1 MRELRWLTPAGI
13 YAHYLN
19 GAATKDGQSP
29 ASLIGELQ
37 KRLAFERGCFESSGA
52 KTEDLSLYE
61 SYTKP
66 LRDMI
71 KEAERVVYRN
81 MITGAETGEWIA
93 LGKLH
98 PDAKAEIIPR
108 RYWPFLA
115 LDIENRVATGSDK
128 TYRAVFGLI
137 ARQIPKGHPF
147 LEAIRVAQVIPDIG
161 SAPAVEL
168 LPASSPHPVAA
179 KTGAPGRPS
188 SMHYIRAEF
197 ERRAKAGTLEKSLQM
212 EAELLVAWLRST
224 HPGTPALTAKTVC
237 NTIRAAYRAA
247 KKPD

>member
-1 MRELRWLTPAGI
+1 MRELRWLTPEGI
-13 YAHYLN
+13 YDYYLN
-19 GAATKDGQSP
+19 GAATKDQSP
-29 ASLIGELQ
+29 ASIIGELQ
-37 KRLAFERGCFESSGA
+37 RRLSFERECFESSGA
-52 KTEDLSLYE
+52 KTEDISLYE
-61 SYTKP
+61 SYTNP
-66 LRDMI
+66 LLDMI
-71 KEAERVVYRN
+71 KQAERVVYRS

-108 RYWPFLA
+108 RYWPFLS

-147 LEAIRVAQVIPDIG
+147 LEKIRIAQIISNSG
-161 SAPAVEL
+161 SAPAVEP
-168 LPASSPHPVAA
+168 LPAPSPHPVAA

-188 SMHYIRAEF
+188 SMHYIRGEL
-197 ERRAKAGTLEKSLQM
+197 ERRATAGSLEQSLTM
-212 EAELLVAWLRST
+212 EADLLVAWLKTT
-224 HPGTPALTAKTVC
+224 HPGAPAPTAKTVR
-237 NTIRAAYRAA
+237 NNISATYRAA